1 MDRLGHGD
9 LVKDLQ
15 HLWPIETMLKRFQL
29 EFQHVDQLQL
39 AEPLRRLLIIPEQD
53 FVGVRMISD
62 SVALRDGKE

>member
-15 HLWPIETMLKRFQL
+15 HLVPIETMLKRLQL
-29 EFQHVDQLQL
+29 DVQHVDQLPL
-39 AEPLRRLLIIPEQD
+39 AEPLRRLLILPEQEC
-53 FVGVRMISD
+53 VGVRMIPD